1 MDARLVLS
9 SRLAALA
16 CVAALAGCAGG
27 DLGRGAFS
35 SGGLWLIEQGT
46 AVASDPQRG
55 AGSAASRD
63 ESAVRKGARQS
74 AP

>member
-1 MDARLVLS
+1 MHHLCVLA
-9 SRLAALA
+9 LAA
-16 CVAALAGCAGG
+16 AALAGCAGG

-35 SGGLWLIEQGT
+35 SGGLWLIEQGA

-55 AGSAASRD
+55 VGSKASRD
-63 ESAVRKGARQS
+63 ESVLRKDARQS